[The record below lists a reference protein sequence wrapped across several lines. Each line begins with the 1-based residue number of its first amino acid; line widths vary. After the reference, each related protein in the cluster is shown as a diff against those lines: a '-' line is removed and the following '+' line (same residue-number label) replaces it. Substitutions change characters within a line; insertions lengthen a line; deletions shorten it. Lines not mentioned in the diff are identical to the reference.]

1 MNTNSAVTGI
11 QTDDVGSLEAID
23 TLTLDLRE
31 TEERY
36 RALFD
41 LVPVAVYGIDGA
53 GVIQTF
59 NRRAAE
65 LWGREPALGD
75 TDERFCG
82 SYKLFRPDGTFMP
95 HAQCPM
101 AEVVT
106 GKLSEV
112 RDAEVIIERPDG
124 SRITVVV
131 NIRPHKNQRG
141 EVIGAINCFYDIT
154 QRKLNEEA
162 LRLSDRNKTE
172 FLAMLAHELR
182 NPLAPILVSIE
193 ILRRAQQLH
202 GIHTERADGPDTSA
216 DVRHRAD
223 DALKVLTRQVAHM
236 VRLVDDLLDAARIS
250 RGKIELRR
258 EGLDVSSV
266 VLNAVDAVR
275 PLCEDLQHEL
285 TVTVP
290 SDPVFLNADPARLAQ
305 IVGNLL
311 NNACKFTQRG
321 GHIWVTVDR
330 VESFPG
336 ERSAETPIG
345 VGPEVAIRVRDTGI
359 GIAADQMGRVF
370 NLFAQVDTSLER
382 SITGLGIGLSLVKTL
397 AEMHGGIVD
406 VRSPGVGLGSEFIV
420 RLPIETETA
429 SPTAQATTEPPAI
442 PPLRILIV
450 DDNRDSA
457 NMLATLLTFSG
468 HETWTANDGL
478 AAVDAAASLQ
488 PDVIFMDLGLPVL
501 NGYEAARRIR
511 ELQCDKTPVLVA
523 LTGWGQDADRR
534 RSESAGFDAHLVK
547 PVDDRVLGKLLGELR
562 NGNARDNAKGLMAA
576 DLPA

>member
-1 MNTNSAVTGI
+1 MNTNSPVVTGVE
-11 QTDDVGSLEAID
+11 TDDAASREAID
-23 TLTLDLRE
+23 TLNLDLRE
-31 TEERY
+31 SEERY
-36 RALFD
+36 RTLFD
-41 LVPVAVYGIDGA
+41 LVPVAVYAIDSA

-131 NIRPHKNQRG
+131 NIKPHKNQRG

-154 QRKLNEEA
+154 HRKLNEEA
-162 LRLSDRNKTE
+162 LRLSDSNKTE

-193 ILRRAQQLH
+193 ILRRAQQLDE
-202 GIHTERADGPDTSA
+202 IPTERADGPDTAPLAASA
-216 DVRHRAD
+216 DVHHRVD
-223 DALKVLTRQVAHM
+223 HALKVLTRQVAHM
-236 VRLVDDLLDAARIS
+236 ARLVDDLLDAARIS

-258 EGLDVSSV
+258 ERVDVSSV
-266 VLNAVDAVR
+266 VLNAVDAAR
-275 PLCEDLQHEL
+275 PLCEHLQHEL

-311 NNACKFTQRG
+311 NNACKFTSRG
-321 GHIWVTVDR
+321 GHIWVTVER
-330 VESFPG
+330 VESSPA
-336 ERSAETPIG
+336 ERPAETPIG

-359 GIAADQMGRVF
+359 GIAANQMGHVF

-382 SITGLGIGLSLVKTL
+382 SVTGLGIGLSLVKTL
-397 AEMHGGIVD
+397 TEMHGGIVD
-406 VRSPGVGLGSEFIV
+406 VSSPGVGLGSEFIV
-420 RLPIETETA
+420 RLPIAAETD
-429 SPTAQATTEPPAI
+429 SPTAQATTTEPAAI

-457 NMLATLLTFSG
+457 DMLATLLTFSG
-468 HETWTANDGL
+468 HETCTANDGL
-478 AAVDAAASLQ
+478 AAVDAAANLQ
-488 PDVIFMDLGLPVL
+488 PDVIFMDIGLPVL

-511 ELQCDKTPVLVA
+511 ELQCDKKPVLVA

-547 PVDDRVLGKLLGELR
+547 PVDDRVLGKLLEELR
-562 NGNARDNAKGLMAA
+562 NGNAA
-576 DLPA
+576 

>member
-1 MNTNSAVTGI
+1 MNTNRAVTGVE
-11 QTDDVGSLEAID
+11 TDYADSQEAID
-23 TLTLDLRE
+23 TLNLDLRE
-31 TEERY
+31 SEERY
-36 RALFD
+36 RTLFD
-41 LVPVAVYGIDGA
+41 LVPVAVYTIDSA

-141 EVIGAINCFYDIT
+141 TVIGAINCFYDIT
-154 QRKLNEEA
+154 QRKLNEES
-162 LRLSDRNKTE
+162 LRLSDRHKTE
-172 FLAMLAHELR
+172 FLAVLAHELR

-193 ILRRAQQLH
+193 ILRRAHQLNE
-202 GIHTERADGPDTSA
+202 IHTGRTDGLDTASLA
-216 DVRHRAD
+216 ARGDVHHRVD
-223 DALKVLTRQVAHM
+223 HALKVLTRQVAHM
-236 VRLVDDLLDAARIS
+236 VRLVDDLLNAARIS

-258 EGLDVSSV
+258 ERVDVSSV

-275 PLCEDLQHEL
+275 PLCERLQHEL

-311 NNACKFTQRG
+311 NNACKFTPRG
-321 GHIWVTVDR
+321 GHIWFTVDR
-330 VESFPG
+330 VDSPPA
-336 ERSAETPIG
+336 ERPAETPIG
-345 VGPEVAIRVRDTGI
+345 VGSEVAIRVRDTGI
-359 GIAADQMGRVF
+359 GIAADQIGRVF

-382 SITGLGIGLSLVKTL
+382 SVTGLGIGLSLVKTL
-397 AEMHGGIVD
+397 TEMHGGIVD
-406 VRSPGVGLGSEFIV
+406 VSSPGVGLGSEFIV
-420 RLPIETETA
+420 RLPIAADTDW
-429 SPTAQATTEPPAI
+429 PTAQATTTEPAAI

-450 DDNRDSA
+450 DDNRDA
-457 NMLATLLTFSG
+457 ADMLGTLLTFSG
-468 HETWTANDGL
+468 HETYTANDGL
-478 AAVDAAASLQ
+478 AAVDRAANLQ
-488 PDVIFMDLGLPVL
+488 PDVIFMDIGLPGV

-511 ELQCDKTPVLVA
+511 ELQGDKKPVLVA

-534 RSESAGFDAHLVK
+534 RSESAGFDAYLVK
-547 PVDDRVLGKLLGELR
+547 PVDERVLGRLLAELR
-562 NGNARDNAKGLMAA
+562 NGTAA
-576 DLPA
+576 

>member
-1 MNTNSAVTGI
+1 MNTNSAVTGVE
-11 QTDDVGSLEAID
+11 TDDAAYSREAID
-23 TLTLDLRE
+23 TLNLDLRE
-31 TEERY
+31 SEERY
-36 RALFD
+36 RTLFD
-41 LVPVAVYGIDGA
+41 LVPVAVYTIDSA

-162 LRLSDRNKTE
+162 LRLSDSNKTE

-193 ILRRAQQLH
+193 ILRRAQQLDE
-202 GIHTERADGPDTSA
+202 IHTERADGPDTASLAARA
-216 DVRHRAD
+216 DVHHRVD
-223 DALKVLTRQVAHM
+223 HALKVLTRQVAHM

-258 EGLDVSSV
+258 ERVDVSSV
-266 VLNAVDAVR
+266 VLNAVDAAR
-275 PLCEDLQHEL
+275 PLCEHLQHEL

-311 NNACKFTQRG
+311 NNACKFTPRG
-321 GHIWVTVDR
+321 GHIWFTVDR
-330 VESFPG
+330 VESSPA
-336 ERSAETPIG
+336 ERPAETPIG

-382 SITGLGIGLSLVKTL
+382 SVTGLGIGLSLVKTL
-397 AEMHGGIVD
+397 TEMHGGIVD
-406 VRSPGVGLGSEFIV
+406 VSSPGVGLGSEFIV
-420 RLPIETETA
+420 RLPIAAETD
-429 SPTAQATTEPPAI
+429 SPTAQATTTEPAAI

-457 NMLATLLTFSG
+457 DMLATLLTFSG
-468 HETWTANDGL
+468 HETCTANDGL
-478 AAVDAAASLQ
+478 AAVDAAANLQ
-488 PDVIFMDLGLPVL
+488 PDVIFMDIGLPVL
-501 NGYEAARRIR
+501 NGYEAAQRIR
-511 ELQCDKTPVLVA
+511 ELQCDKKPVLVA
-523 LTGWGQDADRR
+523 LTGWGQDSDRR

-547 PVDDRVLGKLLGELR
+547 PVDDRVLGKLLVELR
-562 NGNARDNAKGLMAA
+562 NGTAA
-576 DLPA
+576 

>member
-1 MNTNSAVTGI
+1 MKTTGAVVTRVE
-11 QTDDVGSLEAID
+11 TDDADSREAID
-23 TLTLDLRE
+23 SLNLDLRE
-31 TEERY
+31 SEERY
-36 RALFD
+36 RTLFD
-41 LVPVAVYGIDGA
+41 LVPVAVYTIDSA

-82 SYKLFRPDGTFMP
+82 SYRLFRPDGTFMP

-106 GKLSEV
+106 GTLSEV

-162 LRLSDRNKTE
+162 LRLSDSNKTE

-193 ILRRAQQLH
+193 ILRRAQQLDE
-202 GIHTERADGPDTSA
+202 IHTERADGPDTSA
-216 DVRHRAD
+216 DVHHRAD

-258 EGLDVSSV
+258 ERVDVSSV

-321 GHIWVTVDR
+321 GHIWITVDR
-330 VESFPG
+330 FESFPA

-382 SITGLGIGLSLVKTL
+382 SVTGLGIGLSLVKTL
-397 AEMHGGIVD
+397 TEMHDGIVD
-406 VRSPGVGLGSEFIV
+406 VSSPGVGLGSEFIV
-420 RLPIETETA
+420 RLPIAAETD
-429 SPTAQATTEPPAI
+429 SPTAQATTTEPAAI

-450 DDNRDSA
+450 DDNRDSSD
-457 NMLATLLTFSG
+457 MLATLLTFSG
-468 HETWTANDGL
+468 HETCTANDGL
-478 AAVDAAASLQ
+478 AAVDAAAKFQ
-488 PDVIFMDLGLPVL
+488 PDVIFMDIGLPVL
-501 NGYEAARRIR
+501 NGYEAARKIR
-511 ELQCDKTPVLVA
+511 ELQCDKKPVLVA
-523 LTGWGQDADRR
+523 LTGWSQDADRR

-547 PVDDRVLGKLLGELR
+547 PVDHGVLGKLLVELR
-562 NGNARDNAKGLMAA
+562 NGNAA
-576 DLPA
+576 